1 MSYRSRLK
9 EAFSLRRPELYVRVG
24 VGTALATAAF
34 NLFMPEANSP
44 IRLQQEPS
52 LDQETSI
59 QQPEGVT
66 YLPAEMAPVIERG
79 PSVRIDVPQ
88 AYASDFNAS
97 PLTDV
102 ATQQVAEYA
111 AELRAITQN
120 DPSAYVTVRLAGS
133 ASDESRIDSFQGD
146 ANLGVPSEQNATLAH
161 QRAQLA
167 GAALRATTTGD
178 LRISID
184 EVTGV
189 EAVLAPEEVAMVD
202 HIALTVGLT
211 RQELLAQYNSANLAL
226 SENDRH
232 TMQQLFD
239 VRRGAQ
245 IEATVLRD
253 VTPVLGTCDE
263 VVREVVGPSR
273 TARRTQPD
281 DDGWQ
286 IDIIPMVVPPLPYRR
301 RHAENEAD
309 KRIVGG
315 IGGAAT
321 GGVVAGPAP
330 RGRHRPEYIRRQQ
343 RGVEAE
349 ASPARRRNRYV
360 GRALGVAAA
369 AAALFPWPS
378 WRDQPADVL
387 PAASQD
393 CLETVTEPGWRRDVV
408 VSFPVVHVVDQLTGD
423 HLGPTDIHLFTDV
436 QPTKT
441 TYTYQE
447 YTRYKVDENGVIV
460 SQEDVPEKSR
470 VAYRTPRFTK

>member
-34 NLFMPEANSP
+34 NLFMPEADSS

-52 LDQETSI
+52 PDQETSI

-146 ANLGVPSEQNATLAH
+146 ANLGVPSERNVALAH

-167 GAALRATTTGD
+167 AAALRATTTDD

-202 HIALTVGLT
+202 HIALAAGLT
-211 RQELLAQYNSANLAL
+211 RQELFAQYNNANLAL
-226 SENDRH
+226 PEGDMR

-239 VRRGAQ
+239 MRRGAQ

-253 VTPVLGTCDE
+253 VTPVLGPCDE
-263 VVREVVGPSR
+263 VVREVVVPSR
-273 TARRTQPD
+273 TVRRTQSG

-286 IDIIPMVVPPLPYRR
+286 IDIIPMVVPPLPRRR
-301 RHAENEAD
+301 RHAEHEAD
-309 KRIVGG
+309 ENIVGG
-315 IGGAAT
+315 A
-321 GGVVAGPAP
+321 VAGSTP

-343 RGVEAE
+343 RSVEVV

-360 GRALGVAAA
+360 RRALGVAAA

-378 WRDQPADVL
+378 WQDQSADVL
-387 PAASQD
+387 PTASQD
-393 CLETVTEPGWRRDVV
+393 CLETVTEPGSRRDVS
-408 VSFPVVHVVDQLTGD
+408 VSFPVVDAVDQLTGD
-423 HLGPTDIHLFTDV
+423 HLGPTDVHLFTGV

-460 SQEDVPEKSR
+460 SQEDVPERSR